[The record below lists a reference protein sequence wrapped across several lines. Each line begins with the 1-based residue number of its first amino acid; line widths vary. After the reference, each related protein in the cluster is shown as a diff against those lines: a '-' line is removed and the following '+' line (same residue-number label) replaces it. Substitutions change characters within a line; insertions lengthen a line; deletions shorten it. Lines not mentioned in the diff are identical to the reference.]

1 MGKFVSII
9 VPVYNVAAYLDECV
23 QSLTVQ
29 TYRDLEII
37 LVDDASPDNCG
48 AICDRWAAQD
58 SRVRVIHKK
67 NGGAASARNAGL
79 DLATS
84 EYVSFLDSDDTI
96 EPETYETLYGFLK
109 SNNLDLVYFNHV
121 QIFDDSPPKYTFR
134 ETGDAIVLTPKRLL
148 MKQFMHKAPV
158 HACTMVVRRKLFDN
172 LRFPEFMYYEDRA
185 FTYLLI
191 NSCQKVGYI
200 DKAFYNYYQRSGSIV
215 HTRSWKHY
223 YDYAHAEKKRLE
235 FIIHSDLFTSAEK
248 KRVSKYIAEGFLS
261 KLRSANKMAASRH
274 EKKLSRKMVKSISMI
289 PKGCKL
295 RMKSRMYK
303 LFIKARY

>member
-1 MGKFVSII
+1 MSKISVII
-9 VPVYNVAAYLDECV
+9 PVHNTQDYLPKCMESV
-23 QSLTVQ
+23 LGQ
-29 TYRDLEII
+29 TMHDIEII
-37 LVDDASPDNCG
+37 LVENASTDNSLELCHKY
-48 AICDRWAAQD
+48 AASD
-58 SRVRVIHKK
+58 SRVKVIHSDV
-67 NGGAASARNAGL
+67 GDLSSARNTGL

-84 EYVSFLDSDDTI
+84 EYVSFIDSDDTI

-109 SNNLDLVYFNHV
+109 SNDLDLVYFNHV
-121 QIFDDSPPKYTFR
+121 QIFDDRPPKYTFR

-261 KLRSANKMAASRH
+261 KLRSANKMASTKL
-274 EKKLSRKMVKSISMI
+274 EKKLSRKMVNSISMI

>member
-1 MGKFVSII
+1 MSKISVII
-9 VPVYNVAAYLDECV
+9 PVHNTQDYLPKCMESV
-23 QSLTVQ
+23 LGQ
-29 TYRDLEII
+29 TMHDIEII
-37 LVDDASPDNCG
+37 LVENASTDNSLELCHKY
-48 AICDRWAAQD
+48 AASD
-58 SRVRVIHKK
+58 SRVKVMHSDV
-67 NGGAASARNAGL
+67 GDLSSARNAGL

-109 SNNLDLVYFNHV
+109 SNDLDLVYFNHV
-121 QIFDDSPPKYTFR
+121 QIFDDRPPKYTFR

-261 KLRSANKMAASRH
+261 KLRSANKMASTKL
-274 EKKLSRKMVKSISMI
+274 EKKLSRKMVNSISMI

>member
-1 MGKFVSII
+1 MSKISVII
-9 VPVYNVAAYLDECV
+9 PVHNTQDYLPKCMESV
-23 QSLTVQ
+23 LGQ
-29 TYRDLEII
+29 TMHDIEII
-37 LVDDASPDNCG
+37 LVENASTDNSLELCHKY
-48 AICDRWAAQD
+48 AASD
-58 SRVRVIHKK
+58 SRVKVIHSDV
-67 NGGAASARNAGL
+67 GDLSSARNAGL

-121 QIFDDSPPKYTFR
+121 QIFDDRPPKYTFR

-261 KLRSANKMAASRH
+261 KLRSANKMAASKH

>member
-1 MGKFVSII
+1 MSKISVII
-9 VPVYNVAAYLDECV
+9 PVHNTQDYLPKCMESV
-23 QSLTVQ
+23 LGQ
-29 TYRDLEII
+29 TMHDIEII
-37 LVDDASPDNCG
+37 LVENASTDNSLELCHKY
-48 AICDRWAAQD
+48 AASD
-58 SRVRVIHKK
+58 SRVKVIHSDV
-67 NGGAASARNAGL
+67 GDLSSARNAGL

-121 QIFDDSPPKYTFR
+121 QIFDDRPPKYTFR

>member
-1 MGKFVSII
+1 MSKVSVII
-9 VPVYNVAAYLDECV
+9 PVHNMQDYLPKCMESV
-23 QSLTVQ
+23 LGQ
-29 TYRDLEII
+29 TMHDIEII
-37 LVDDASPDNCG
+37 LVENASTDNSLELCHKY
-48 AICDRWAAQD
+48 AASD
-58 SRVRVIHKK
+58 SRVKVIHSDV
-67 NGGAASARNAGL
+67 GDLSSARNAGL

-121 QIFDDSPPKYTFR
+121 QIFDDRPPKYTFR

>member
-1 MGKFVSII
+1 MSKISVII
-9 VPVYNVAAYLDECV
+9 PVHNTQDYFPKCMESVLG
-23 QSLTVQ
+23 Q
-29 TYRDLEII
+29 TMHDIEII
-37 LVDDASPDNCG
+37 LVENASTDNSLELCHKY
-48 AICDRWAAQD
+48 AASD
-58 SRVRVIHKK
+58 SRVKVIHSDV
-67 NGGAASARNAGL
+67 GDLSSARNAGL

-121 QIFDDSPPKYTFR
+121 QIFDDRPPKYTFR

-261 KLRSANKMAASRH
+261 KLRSANKMAASKH

>member
-1 MGKFVSII
+1 MSKISVII
-9 VPVYNVAAYLDECV
+9 PVHNTQDYLPKCMESV
-23 QSLTVQ
+23 LGQ
-29 TYRDLEII
+29 TMHDIEII
-37 LVDDASPDNCG
+37 LVENASTDNSLELCHKY
-48 AICDRWAAQD
+48 AASD
-58 SRVRVIHKK
+58 SRVKVIHSDV
-67 NGGAASARNAGL
+67 GDLSSARNAGL

-96 EPETYETLYGFLK
+96 EPETYETLYSFLM
-109 SNNLDLVYFNHV
+109 SNDLDLVYFNHV
-121 QIFDDSPPKYTFR
+121 QIFDDRPPKYTFR

-223 YDYAHAEKKRLE
+223 YDYAHAEKNRLE
-235 FIIHSDLFTSAEK
+235 FINQSGLFNSTEK
-248 KRVSKYIAEGFLS
+248 QRIAKHIAEGFLS
-261 KLRSANKMAASRH
+261 KLRSANKLASSKQ
-274 EKKLSRKMVKSISMI
+274 EKKLSRKLVKSISMI

-295 RMKSRMYK
+295 KMKSRMYK
-303 LFIKARY
+303 LYIKARY

>member
-1 MGKFVSII
+1 MSKISVIIPVHNTQEYLPMCMESI
-9 VPVYNVAAYLDECV
+9 LG
-23 QSLTVQ
+23 Q
-29 TYRDLEII
+29 TMSDIEVI
-37 LVDDASPDNCG
+37 LVENASTDNSLELCHKY
-48 AICDRWAAQD
+48 AASD
-58 SRVRVIHKK
+58 SRVKVIHSDV
-67 NGGAASARNAGL
+67 GDLSSARNIGL
-79 DLATS
+79 ELATS
-84 EYVSFLDSDDTI
+84 EYVAFVDSDDTLQLD
-96 EPETYETLYGFLK
+96 TYETLYGFAK
-109 SNNLDLVYFNHV
+109 QNDLDLVYFNHV
-121 QIFDDSPPKYTFR
+121 QIFDDRPPKYTFK
-134 ETGDAIVLTPKRLL
+134 ETGDSIVLTPKRLL

-223 YDYAHAEKKRLE
+223 YDYAHAEKNRLE
-235 FIIHSDLFTSAEK
+235 FISHSDLFTSAEK

-261 KLRSANKMAASRH
+261 KLRSANKMASTKL

>member
-1 MGKFVSII
+1 MSKISVII
-9 VPVYNVAAYLDECV
+9 PVHNTQDYLPKCMESV
-23 QSLTVQ
+23 LGQ
-29 TYRDLEII
+29 TMHDIEII
-37 LVDDASPDNCG
+37 LVENASTDNSLELCHKY
-48 AICDRWAAQD
+48 AASD
-58 SRVRVIHKK
+58 SRVKVIHSDV
-67 NGGAASARNAGL
+67 GDLSSARNTGL

-109 SNNLDLVYFNHV
+109 SNDLDLVYFNHV
-121 QIFDDSPPKYTFR
+121 QIFDDRPPKYTFR

-223 YDYAHAEKKRLE
+223 YDYAHAEKERLE

-261 KLRSANKMAASRH
+261 KLRSANKLASSKQ
-274 EKKLSRKMVKSISMI
+274 EKKLSRKLVKSISMI

-295 RMKSRMYK
+295 KMKSRMYK
-303 LFIKARY
+303 LYIKARY

>member
-1 MGKFVSII
+1 MSKISVII
-9 VPVYNVAAYLDECV
+9 PVHNTQDYFPKCMESVLG
-23 QSLTVQ
+23 Q
-29 TYRDLEII
+29 TMHDIEII
-37 LVDDASPDNCG
+37 LVENASTDNSLELCHKY
-48 AICDRWAAQD
+48 AASD
-58 SRVRVIHKK
+58 SRVKVIHSDV
-67 NGGAASARNAGL
+67 GDLSSARNAGL

-121 QIFDDSPPKYTFR
+121 QIFDDRPPKYTFR

-223 YDYAHAEKKRLE
+223 YDYAHAERKRLE

-261 KLRSANKMAASRH
+261 KLRSANKMAASKH

>member
-1 MGKFVSII
+1 MSKISVII
-9 VPVYNVAAYLDECV
+9 PVHNTQDYFPKCMESVLG
-23 QSLTVQ
+23 Q
-29 TYRDLEII
+29 TMHDIEII
-37 LVDDASPDNCG
+37 LVENASTDNSLELCHKY
-48 AICDRWAAQD
+48 AASD
-58 SRVRVIHKK
+58 SRVKVIHSDV
-67 NGGAASARNAGL
+67 GDLSSARNAGL

>member
-1 MGKFVSII
+1 MSKISVII
-9 VPVYNVAAYLDECV
+9 PVHNTQDYLPKCMESV
-23 QSLTVQ
+23 LGQ
-29 TYRDLEII
+29 TMHDIEII
-37 LVDDASPDNCG
+37 LVENASTDNSLELCHKY
-48 AICDRWAAQD
+48 AASD
-58 SRVRVIHKK
+58 SRVKVIHSDV
-67 NGGAASARNAGL
+67 GDLSSARNAGL

-96 EPETYETLYGFLK
+96 EPETYETLYSFLM
-109 SNNLDLVYFNHV
+109 SNDLDLVYFNHV
-121 QIFDDSPPKYTFR
+121 QIFDDRPPKYTFR

-172 LRFPEFMYYEDRA
+172 LRFPEFMSYEDRA

-261 KLRSANKMAASRH
+261 KLRSANKMASTKY

>member
-1 MGKFVSII
+1 MSKISVII
-9 VPVYNVAAYLDECV
+9 PVHNTQDYLPKCMESV
-23 QSLTVQ
+23 LGQ
-29 TYRDLEII
+29 TMHDIEII
-37 LVDDASPDNCG
+37 LVENASTDNSLELCHKY
-48 AICDRWAAQD
+48 AASD
-58 SRVRVIHKK
+58 SRVKVIHSDV
-67 NGGAASARNAGL
+67 GDLSSARNAGL

-109 SNNLDLVYFNHV
+109 SNDLDLVYFNHV
-121 QIFDDSPPKYTFR
+121 QIFDDRPPKYTFR

-261 KLRSANKMAASRH
+261 KLRSANKMASTKL

>member
-1 MGKFVSII
+1 MSKISVII
-9 VPVYNVAAYLDECV
+9 PVHNTQDYLPKCMESV
-23 QSLTVQ
+23 LGQ
-29 TYRDLEII
+29 TMHDIEII
-37 LVDDASPDNCG
+37 LVENASTDNSLELCHKY
-48 AICDRWAAQD
+48 AASD
-58 SRVRVIHKK
+58 SRVKVIHSDV
-67 NGGAASARNAGL
+67 GDLSSARNTGL

-109 SNNLDLVYFNHV
+109 SNDLDLVYFNHV
-121 QIFDDSPPKYTFR
+121 QIFDDRPPKYTFR

-223 YDYAHAEKKRLE
+223 YDYAHAEKERLE

-261 KLRSANKMAASRH
+261 KLRSANKMASTKL